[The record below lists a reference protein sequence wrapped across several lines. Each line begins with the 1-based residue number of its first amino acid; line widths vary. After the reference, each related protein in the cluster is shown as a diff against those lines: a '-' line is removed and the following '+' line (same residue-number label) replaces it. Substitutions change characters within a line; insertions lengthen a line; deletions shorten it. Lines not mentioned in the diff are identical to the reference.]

1 MYFCLWGVASPVV
14 SIGGETHLILEPHYR
29 EQTEEATTSVP
40 RPVLH
45 QHRPIHRQWCWITID
60 MWLLPVNIFYN

>member
-1 MYFCLWGVASPVV
+1 MKSTIHTAMYFCLWRVASPVV
-14 SIGGETHLILEPHYR
+14 AIGGETHLILEPHYG

-45 QHRPIHRQWCWITID
+45 QHRPVDSGAGLQ
-60 MWLLPVNIFYN
+60 